1 MGNADVKIGDEIVC
15 FDAVTMISE
24 IAKKYA
30 DKYEHDII
38 AVYRNGKVCELN
50 KLIGYADSL
59 EFITT
64 DTVVGHTIYVRGAVR
79 MMLKAL
85 YEIIGG
91 DVLNKVRI

>member
-38 AVYRNGKVCELN
+38 AV
-50 KLIGYADSL
+50 
-59 EFITT
+59 
-64 DTVVGHTIYVRGAVR
+64 
-79 MMLKAL
+79 
-85 YEIIGG
+85 
-91 DVLNKVRI
+91 